1 MKLENML
8 NKNEQRPVIE
18 VVQVT
23 QEEKKEYSYQGVV
36 NNTQYIVPIF
46 TESEI
51 KPVMEMYQ
59 ELISK
64 DYADNIPVMFMR
76 CFSNIP
82 MEIIEEAYINTDS
95 TNLST
100 DENTQKIDKLK
111 EELFPFL
118 SMYRELWRI
127 IKEEY
132 NKAYDNAKKKYEEK
146 YNTNTI

>member
-8 NKNEQRPVIE
+8 NKNKQRPIIE
-18 VVQVT
+18 VVQVA
-23 QEEKKEYSYQGVV
+23 QEEKEEYSYKGII
-36 NNTQYIVPIF
+36 NNIEYTIPVF
-46 TESEI
+46 RESEV

-64 DYADNIPVMFMR
+64 DYGDNIPIMFMR

-82 MEIIEEAYINTDS
+82 MELIEEAYINTDS
-95 TNLST
+95 INLST

-118 SMYRELWRI
+118 SMYRELWKI

-132 NKAYDNAKKKYEEK
+132 NKAYDNARKKYEEK
-146 YNTNTI
+146 YNTDTI